1 MDPRAITAGR
11 NPPKDINV
19 IIEIPLGGAPVK
31 YELDKTSGALSVDR
45 FLHTAMFYPGNY
57 GFIPQTLSLDGDPC
71 DVLVISQVPVV
82 PGAVIR
88 CRPVGALQMKDE
100 AGGDEK
106 IIAVPVD
113 SLAPFY
119 SNIRSYRDLPKIM
132 CEQIAHFFQH
142 YKDLEKGKWV
152 TVTKWLDVDAA
163 EQLVTDAIARDAA
176 GRLSATARS
185 GTRRE
190 CPSAHAGG
198 SRPRRTP
205 PTAVRRSPRR

>member
-11 NPPKDINV
+11 NPPKDVNV

-31 YELDKTSGALSVDR
+31 YELDKTSGALVVDR

-113 SLAPFY
+113 ALAPFY
-119 SNIRSYRDLPKIM
+119 SDVRSYRDLPKIM
-132 CEQIAHFFQH
+132 
-142 YKDLEKGKWV
+142 
-152 TVTKWLDVDAA
+152 
-163 EQLVTDAIARDAA
+163 LVREAIARAA
-176 GRLSATARS
+176 FGAVKPPAARAKA
-185 GTRRE
+185 RRK
-190 CPSAHAGG
+190 A
-198 SRPRRTP
+198 PRSK
-205 PTAVRRSPRR
+205 ARRSR